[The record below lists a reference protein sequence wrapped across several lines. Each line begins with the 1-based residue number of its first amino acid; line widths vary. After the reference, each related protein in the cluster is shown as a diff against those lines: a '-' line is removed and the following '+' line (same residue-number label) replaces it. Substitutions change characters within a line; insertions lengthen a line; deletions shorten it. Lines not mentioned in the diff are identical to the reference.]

1 LPNPPR
7 ASITETNDF
16 VKRFG
21 RSDVKHRIAKS
32 TLLALLA
39 LTWAPRA
46 DAQTLLTVA
55 EKSDYKATSR
65 HAEVID
71 FCERLAR
78 LSPLVRVREFGS
90 STEGKLLPMMI
101 LADPPLST
109 PEEAAKSGKLVV
121 FAFGNIH
128 AGEVDGKEA
137 LLMLARDI
145 ATTKNHPLLKHLVLV
160 IVPNFNA
167 DGGDR
172 MGKNRPTQNG
182 PPEVGIRPNALGFD
196 LNRDFIKLETVEDR
210 ALVRFL
216 NTWDPAVYLDMHTTN
231 GIYHRYPITY
241 DGPRHPAVS
250 PGLVAFVRDEMF
262 PDVTRRLDKHGYKSF
277 VYGESFSRNH
287 DRWSTVTALPR
298 YSSQYGG
305 LHNHLSILCESYTY
319 DSFKTRVLSS
329 RAFALSC
336 FEFAADN
343 RDKIRKVLAE
353 AKKAQAEPAK
363 DDTVALQHK
372 IVARPQRF
380 TVLGYAGDEP
390 RDYPNVELVDRCEPT
405 VTVKRP
411 FAYVL
416 PAGLGKAVELLE
428 RHGIRVEKLREDL
441 DLDVEAY
448 RVDQVTQAKRE
459 FQKHKLVTLKVT
471 PRADKRR
478 VKAGSYVVRS
488 SQPLGKTAAFLLE
501 PQSEDGLC
509 TWNYFDA
516 ELKEGQDYP
525 VLRLPKAV
533 SLMTSPAR
541 PAKGPSTPTKGTPP
555 KEGSGPSAATLFN
568 NPASLHAW
576 MEDGRHYLQ
585 TREGKLYKVEA
596 ISGQAE
602 PFLDPAKLAQSLA
615 ALPEIGQEAAERLSL
630 QVTLEMNPQR
640 SGAYFE
646 YEGDLY
652 LVFSNGTKAVRLTQ
666 SLGKMEVKSTSPD
679 GKTVAFVRNGNLYV
693 VDAESKMERALTED
707 GNALISNG
715 KADWVYFEEIFNR
728 NWKSYWWS
736 SDGKHIAFTRY
747 DDRGVGKFT
756 VINEIPRP
764 QAVEVSPFPLAG
776 DPNPTV
782 KIGLASVETG
792 KVNWADLSEY
802 PKEST
807 LVIRAGWLPD
817 NKTAYF
823 YVQDRAQTWLDVC
836 TVPATGGKPHKLLR
850 DKTKAWIEDPG
861 PPYFLK
867 DGSFLFLSER
877 SGYKHI
883 YRFLRDGKL
892 LGPVTNGDWEVT
904 NFQRADEKDGWVY
917 FSGNKDNHLGSDLYK
932 VKLDGTDL
940 QRLTKGKGTHKVS
953 VGPNAEFVIDTW
965 SDRHT
970 PPRIQLL
977 HADGAL
983 ARTVDAEPLL
993 VQEKKSGAEYVQIK
1007 TPDGYLLDA
1016 TVWKPANF
1024 DPKRLYP
1031 VWLEVYAGPRFP
1043 TISDKFGLNAS
1054 DWPKVREGY
1063 IAFRC
1068 DPRSATKRGAAAAWT
1083 AYRRLGVQELEDLE
1097 TAVNWLIKQ
1106 GYADPERV
1114 GISGHSYGGFM
1125 AAFAMTHSKL
1135 FAAGIAG
1142 SPVTDWRNYDTIY
1155 TERYMDTPQN
1165 NPEGYDATSVVKAAK
1180 NLHGRLL
1187 LIHGMMDDNVHV
1199 QNTLQLV
1206 DELQKATKDFEIMVY
1221 PRARHGI
1228 FNTHYLRY
1236 MSEFMR
1242 RNLHPERVVL
1252 REDGQK

>member
-1 LPNPPR
+1 VN
-7 ASITETNDF
+7 
-16 VKRFG
+16 
-21 RSDVKHRIAKS
+21 HRIAKT

-39 LTWAPRA
+39 LTWAPRT

-55 EKSDYKATSR
+55 EKSDYKATAR

-71 FCERLAR
+71 FCERLAK

-101 LADPPLST
+101 IADPPLST
-109 PEEAAKSGKLVV
+109 PEEADKSGKLVV

-172 MGKNRPTQNG
+172 MGNNRPTQNG
-182 PPEVGIRPNALGFD
+182 PPEVGIRPNAQGFD

-241 DGPRHPAVS
+241 DGPRHPATS

-277 VYGESFSRNH
+277 VYGESFSRGH
-287 DRWSTVTALPR
+287 DRWSTVTAMPR
-298 YSSQYGG
+298 FSSQYGG

-319 DSFKTRVLSS
+319 DPFKTRVLSS

-336 FEFAADN
+336 CEFAAEN

-372 IVARPQRF
+372 VVARPQRY
-380 TVLGYAGDEP
+380 TVLGYAGEEP

-416 PAGLGKAVELLE
+416 PAGLGKAAELLQ
-428 RHGIRVEKLREDL
+428 RHGIRVEKLREDV
-441 DLDVEAY
+441 DLDVEVY
-448 RVDQVTQAKRE
+448 RVDQATHAKRE

-488 SQPLGKTAAFLLE
+488 AQPLGKTAAFLLE

-509 TWNYFDA
+509 TWNYLDA
-516 ELKEGQDYP
+516 QLKEGQDYP
-525 VLRLPKAV
+525 VLRLPKEV
-533 SLMTSPAR
+533 SLMTSPAQSG
-541 PAKGPSTPTKGTPP
+541 AGPSPSSKGTPAE
-555 KEGSGPSAATLFN
+555 EGSGPSAASLFK
-568 NPASLHAW
+568 NPAYLHSW
-576 MEDGRHYLQ
+576 LEDGWHYLQ
-585 TREGKLYKVEA
+585 SREGKLYKVEA
-596 ISGQAE
+596 LSGRTGL
-602 PFLDPAKLAQSLA
+602 FVDPAKLIQSLA
-615 ALPEIGQEAAERLSL
+615 ALPEIGQEVAERLSRE
-630 QVTLEMNPQR
+630 VALEMNPQHR
-640 SGAYFE
+640 GAYFE
-646 YEGDLY
+646 HKGDLY
-652 LVFSNGTKAVRLTQ
+652 VGFFNGTKAVRLTQ
-666 SLGKMEVKSTSPD
+666 SPGKLEVKSTSPD

-736 SDGKHIAFTRY
+736 GDGKHIAFTRH

-782 KIGLASVETG
+782 KIGLASVESR
-792 KVNWADLSEY
+792 KVNWADLSDY

-817 NKTAYF
+817 HKTAYF

-836 TVPATGGKPHKLLR
+836 TVPTTGGKPQKLLR
-850 DKTKAWIEDPG
+850 DRTKAWIEDPG
-861 PPYFLK
+861 PPHFLK
-867 DGSFLFLSER
+867 DGSFLLLSER
-877 SGYKHI
+877 SGWKQI
-883 YRFLRDGKL
+883 YHFARDGQL
-892 LGPVTNGDWEVT
+892 LRAVTKGDWEVT
-904 NFQRADEKDGWVY
+904 KVQKVNENEGWVY
-917 FSGNKDNHLGSDLYK
+917 FSGNKDNHLGSDLYRI
-932 VKLDGTDL
+932 KLDGSDL
-940 QRLTKGKGTHKVS
+940 ERLTKGKGTHDVK
-953 VGPNAEFVIDTW
+953 VGPNAELFLDTW
-965 SDRHT
+965 SEFNT
-970 PPRIQLL
+970 PPQVRLF
-977 HADGAL
+977 HADGSF
-983 ARTVDAEPLL
+983 ARTVDTDPLRL
-993 VQEKKSGAEYVQIK
+993 SEQPKPSKTEYVQIK
-1007 TPDGYLLDA
+1007 APDGFLLDA
-1016 TVWKPANF
+1016 TVMKPAGF

-1031 VWLEVYAGPRFP
+1031 VWLEVYAGPHFP
-1043 TISDKFGLNAS
+1043 TIRDGYSATGVIDQ
-1054 DWPKVREGY
+1054 PKAKEGY
-1063 IAFRC
+1063 VVFRC
-1068 DPRSATKRGAAAAWT
+1068 DPRSASTRGAVSTWT
-1083 AYRRLGVQELEDLE
+1083 AYRQLGVQELKDLE
-1097 TAVNWLIKQ
+1097 TAVNWLIQQ
-1106 GYADPERV
+1106 GYADPKRV

-1125 AAFAMTHSKL
+1125 SSFAMTHSKL

-1165 NPEGYDATSVVKAAK
+1165 NPQGYDATSVVKAAK

-1206 DELQKATKDFEIMVY
+1206 DELQKSNKDFEIMIY

-1228 FNTHYLRY
+1228 FNTHYLRF
-1236 MSEFMR
+1236 MNEFMR

-1252 REDGQK
+1252 REDDKK